1 MINVTSPDRLFRDHF
16 EAAGSGAGTSYLDEL
31 LPTADRH
38 TPAITLLDGHP
49 LTLAWLGTVFGAP
62 VKPLGVVQFG
72 QTGSVQE
79 LYHQHRIDTDA
90 ILTAIVQTLFGQ

>member
-1 MINVTSPDRLFRDHF
+1 MSFC
-16 EAAGSGAGTSYLDEL
+16 
-31 LPTADRH
+31 LPLIAR
-38 TPAITLLDGHP
+38 PRPLPLLDGHP
-49 LTLAWLGTVFGAP
+49 LTLAWLGTVFSAP

-90 ILTAIVQTLFGQ
+90 ILTAIVQILFGQQPS